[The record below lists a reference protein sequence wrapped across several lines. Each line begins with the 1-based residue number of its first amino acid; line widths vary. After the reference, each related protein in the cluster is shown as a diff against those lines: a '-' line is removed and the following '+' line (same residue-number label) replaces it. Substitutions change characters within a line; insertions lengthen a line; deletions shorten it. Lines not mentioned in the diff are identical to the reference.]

1 MFTEH
6 ELNDLQN
13 TFDSVAQGDELV
25 NILSLKTL
33 FNEAGFSPSDDMIM
47 DLLRACGQKEGED
60 EIRFELFA
68 RCIALL
74 IEENMN
80 APAQVEEDVEENHP
94 DEYI

>member
-1 MFTEH
+1 MFNEH
-6 ELNDLQN
+6 ELGDLQH
-13 TFDSVAQGDELV
+13 TFDSVAQGEDVV

-33 FNEAGFSPSDDMIM
+33 FNEAGFSPSDDMIQ
-47 DLLRACGQKEGED
+47 DLLKACGQKDGED

-80 APAQVEEDVEENHP
+80 NP
-94 DEYI
+94 